1 MIRCNG
7 CARRREALRRF
18 FLPKS
23 KKAPDMPKE
32 PTEKLHA
39 QRSRS
44 GDEWEVVNARN
55 VIQSNGFDTEFEAE
69 EWIREQAKKKAK

>member
-18 FLPKS
+18 FIPKS

-32 PTEKLHA
+32 PEPLKA
-39 QRSRS
+39 QRTRS

-55 VIQSNGFDTEFEAE
+55 VVQSNGFDSEAE
-69 EWIREQAKKKAK
+69 AESWIEERKKRKPK

>member
-18 FLPKS
+18 FIPKS
-23 KKAPDMPKE
+23 KKAPPMPQAPEVLTAK
-32 PTEKLHA
+32 K
-39 QRSRS
+39 SRS

-55 VIQSNGFDTEFEAE
+55 VVMSNGFDNEAE
-69 EWIREQAKKKAK
+69 AQSWIEDQKKRKTK